1 MVTVT
6 VTVMVTVMMMVMMVI
21 VKAMIPN
28 ATDME
33 PTTIVVQGIPSSH
46 TVLVCYRVYL
56 HCLHYL

>member
-1 MVTVT
+1 MVMVM
-6 VTVMVTVMMMVMMVI
+6 VMVTVMMMVMVMVM

-33 PTTIVVQGIPSSH
+33 PTTIVVLGIPSLH

-56 HCLHYL
+56 HCLH